1 MSPRIQRIKIVS
13 DLKDASSKADENVKN
28 GSMMSKKIHQSSNGQ
43 AESKINASPIL
54 SSPDQKG
61 IDLQ

>member
-1 MSPRIQRIKIVS
+1 MSPRMQRIKIVS
-13 DLKDASSKADENVKN
+13 VLKDASSKADENVKN
-28 GSMMSKKIHQSSNGQ
+28 GSILSKKVHQSSNGQ
-43 AESKINASPIL
+43 AESNINASPIL